1 MQHNWLFRLHHPALH
16 LRRYQSWEAESVD
29 AAREKLKMRLLRRMD
44 KTGLLRVNFDPLLT
58 RLLREV
64 RYFLLY
70 TGKVIELPE
79 GALAL
84 FFPSLCFFL
93 SCTLAPFFED
103 KLKSALITCESLCSA
118 NF

>member
-1 MQHNWLFRLHHPALH
+1 MIQTIDTFENDK
-16 LRRYQSWEAESVD
+16 YQTWEAESVD

-70 TGKVIELPE
+70 TGKQIELPE
-79 GALAL
+79 GHKERSRAQSL
-84 FFPSLCFFL
+84 FSSSVQQLERAVPGVMDGNS
-93 SCTLAPFFED
+93 
-103 KLKSALITCESLCSA
+103 
-118 NF
+118 